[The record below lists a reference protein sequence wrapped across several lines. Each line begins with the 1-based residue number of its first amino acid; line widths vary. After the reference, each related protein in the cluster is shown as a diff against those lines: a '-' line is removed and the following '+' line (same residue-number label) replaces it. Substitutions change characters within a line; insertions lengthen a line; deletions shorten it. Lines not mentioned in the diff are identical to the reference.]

1 MAQVNIRPYAIQIP
15 LEAIAL
21 VKILIVDDHALVREG
36 LGQVLAVMYPRLEL
50 LHAGAGAAAIDMLLP
65 HRNIDL
71 VLLDYHLPDMNGL
84 EVLRQMGRIQ
94 PALVVLMISGSTT
107 LQLIQ
112 MALKDGAA
120 GFVTKTGNTDDLL
133 DAINQVLGGEI
144 YIPHELR
151 PLVAAGKAAKV
162 QALSRRQEAVLRGL
176 LDGSTNREIAV
187 KLMVSEETVKTH
199 VSAILRYF
207 DADNRTQAVRA
218 ASSYAFRVGE

>member
-1 MAQVNIRPYAIQIP
+1 
-15 LEAIAL
+15 

-36 LGQVLAVMYPRLEL
+36 LGQVLTGMYPRLEL
-50 LHAGAGAAAIDMLLP
+50 LHAGTGAAAINMLLP

-71 VLLDYHLPDMNGL
+71 VLLDYHLPDLNGL

-176 LDGSTNREIAV
+176 LDGQTNREIAAR
-187 KLMVSEETVKTH
+187 LMVSEETVKTH

-218 ASSYAFRVGE
+218 ASSYAFRVG

>member
-1 MAQVNIRPYAIQIP
+1 MEV
-15 LEAIAL
+15 EGV

-36 LGQVLAVMYPRLEL
+36 LGQVMAGMYPRLEL
-50 LHAGAGAAAIDMLLP
+50 LHAGTGAAAIDMLLP

-84 EVLRQMGRIQ
+84 QVLRQLGRIQ
-94 PALVVLMISGSTT
+94 PSLVVLMISGSTT

-151 PLVAAGKAAKV
+151 PLISAGKAAQV

-176 LDGSTNREIAV
+176 LEGNTNREIAI
-187 KLMVSEETVKTH
+187 KLLVSEETIKTH

-218 ASSYAFRVGE
+218 ASSYAFRVGG

>member
-1 MAQVNIRPYAIQIP
+1 M
-15 LEAIAL
+15 
-21 VKILIVDDHALVREG
+21 KILIVDDHALVREG
-36 LGQVLAVMYPRLEL
+36 LGQVLSGMYPRLEL
-50 LHAGAGAAAIDMLLP
+50 LHAGTGAAAIDMLLP

-84 EVLRQMGRIQ
+84 QVLRQMGRIQ
-94 PALVVLMISGSTT
+94 PSLVVLMISGSTT

-133 DAINQVLGGEI
+133 DAINQVLEGEI

-151 PLVAAGKAAKV
+151 PLINAGKAAQV

-176 LDGSTNREIAV
+176 LEGHTNREIAI
-187 KLMVSEETVKTH
+187 KLLVSEETIKTH

-218 ASSYAFRVGE
+218 ASSYAFRVGG

>member
-1 MAQVNIRPYAIQIP
+1 M
-15 LEAIAL
+15 
-21 VKILIVDDHALVREG
+21 KILIVDDHALVREG
-36 LGQVLAVMYPRLEL
+36 LGQVLTGMYPRLEL
-50 LHAGAGAAAIDMLLP
+50 LHAGTGAAAINMLLP

-71 VLLDYHLPDMNGL
+71 VLLDYHLPDLNGL

-176 LDGSTNREIAV
+176 LDGQTNREIAAR
-187 KLMVSEETVKTH
+187 LMVSEETVKTH

-218 ASSYAFRVGE
+218 ASSYAFRVG

>member
-1 MAQVNIRPYAIQIP
+1 M
-15 LEAIAL
+15 
-21 VKILIVDDHALVREG
+21 KILIVDDHALVREG
-36 LGQVLAVMYPRLEL
+36 LGQVLAGLHPDLEL
-50 LHAGAGAAAIDMLLP
+50 LQAGTGATAIDMLLP

-120 GFVTKTGNTDDLL
+120 GFVTKTGNTDDLIE
-133 DAINQVLGGEI
+133 AIDQVLKGEI
-144 YIPHELR
+144 YLPRELR
-151 PLVAAGKAAKV
+151 PLAAQGRKTFGPS
-162 QALSRRQEAVLRGL
+162 LSRRQEAVLRGL
-176 LDGSTNREIAV
+176 MDGHTNREIANQ
-187 KLMVSEETVKTH
+187 LLVSEETVKSH

-207 DADNRTQAVRA
+207 DADNRTQVVRLA
-218 ASSYAFRVGE
+218 ANYAFSARV

>member
-1 MAQVNIRPYAIQIP
+1 M
-15 LEAIAL
+15 
-21 VKILIVDDHALVREG
+21 KILIVDDHALVREG
-36 LGQVLAVMYPRLEL
+36 LGQVLSGMYPRLEL
-50 LHAGAGAAAIDMLLP
+50 LHAGTGAAAIDMLLP

-84 EVLRQMGRIQ
+84 QVLRQMGRIQ
-94 PALVVLMISGSTT
+94 PSLVVLMISGSTT

-151 PLVAAGKAAKV
+151 PLISAGKAAQV

-176 LDGSTNREIAV
+176 LEGNTNREIAI
-187 KLMVSEETVKTH
+187 KLLVSEETIKTH

-218 ASSYAFRVGE
+218 ASSYAFRVGG

>member
-1 MAQVNIRPYAIQIP
+1 
-15 LEAIAL
+15 
-21 VKILIVDDHALVREG
+21 
-36 LGQVLAVMYPRLEL
+36 MYPRLQL
-50 LHAGAGAAAIDMLLP
+50 LHAGTGANAIDMLLP
-65 HRNIDL
+65 HRDINL

-94 PALVVLMISGSTT
+94 PSLVVLMISGSTT

-133 DAINQVLGGEI
+133 YAINQVLGGEI

-151 PLVAAGKAAKV
+151 PLVNAGKAAKV
-162 QALSRRQEAVLRGL
+162 QALSKRQEAVLRGL
-176 LDGSTNREIAV
+176 LDGHTNREIAG
-187 KLMVSEETVKTH
+187 KLLVSEETVKTH

-218 ASSYAFRVGE
+218 AASYAFRVGE